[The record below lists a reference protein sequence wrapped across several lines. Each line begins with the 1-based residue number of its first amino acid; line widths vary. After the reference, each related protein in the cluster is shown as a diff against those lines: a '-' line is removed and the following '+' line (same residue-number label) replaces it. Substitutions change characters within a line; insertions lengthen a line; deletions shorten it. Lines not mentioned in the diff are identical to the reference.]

1 MKPGRLRPSVVEPLS
16 RQAWER
22 VETRLF
28 ERLGRGEHLPSAN
41 VSVRGPAPV
50 RVWLGAAAL
59 VLTGTVLLWLVL
71 DTIHH
76 TDAVHHT
83 GTAHHAAAPAPL
95 TPAPGVAGHIVEPAP
110 AAAHAPAPRVAS
122 EITRIVTTSAE
133 TRTTLGEAALTLAAD
148 SDVTVRGNDSEG
160 WLIELERGEVECEVA
175 PRRGRAAFVVQAGE
189 TRVSVVGTR
198 FSVSRDSDSDSASVS
213 VREGQVRVESGKLV
227 ALLGPGDRWPRAGTE
242 PREERSARAPRS
254 GTEAARTRFERAARL
269 EASEPEKALRI
280 YAELARARGPWA
292 ANALYAQ
299 ARLESER
306 GRRARARALLQR
318 YLARFPKGVNRE
330 DVRALLEQE

>member
-1 MKPGRLRPSVVEPLS
+1 MKPGRLQPSFVEPLS

-59 VLTGTVLLWLVL
+59 VLTGTVLLWLML
-71 DTIHH
+71 DTLHH
-76 TDAVHHT
+76 
-83 GTAHHAAAPAPL
+83 GAAPVASSPL
-95 TPAPGVAGHIVEPAP
+95 TPIAAPIVARP
-110 AAAHAPAPRVAS
+110 AADHFARSRAPAPAPRADS

-133 TRTTLGEAALTLAAD
+133 TRTLLGEAALTLAAD
-148 SDVTVRGNDSEG
+148 SDVRVRGSDSEG
-160 WLIELERGEVECEVA
+160 WVIELTRGQIECEVA
-175 PRRGRAAFVVQAGE
+175 PRRGRPAFVVQAGDA
-189 TRVSVVGTR
+189 RVSVVGTR
-198 FSVSRDSDSDSASVS
+198 FSVAREGDSAAVS

-227 ALLGPGDRWPRAGTE
+227 ALLGPGDRWPAASME
-242 PREERSARAPRS
+242 PKKGSAPRHAS
-254 GTEAARTRFERAARL
+254 EAARTRFERATRL

-280 YAELARARGPWA
+280 YAELAKVKGPWA

-306 GRRARARALLQR
+306 GRHERARALLQR
-318 YLARFPKGVNRE
+318 YLARYPKGVNAE
-330 DVRALLEQE
+330 DVRALLERE

>member
-1 MKPGRLRPSVVEPLS
+1 MKPGRLQPSFVEPLS

-50 RVWLGAAAL
+50 RIWIGAAAL

-71 DTIHH
+71 DTLHH
-76 TDAVHHT
+76 VDTLHRAAPVA
-83 GTAHHAAAPAPL
+83 TAPLAPAPM
-95 TPAPGVAGHIVEPAP
+95 
-110 AAAHAPAPRVAS
+110 AAHAPVVAPAPRTAS
-122 EITRIVTTSAE
+122 EVTRIVTTSAE
-133 TRTTLGEAALTLAAD
+133 TRTTLGDAALTLAAD
-148 SDVTVRGNDSEG
+148 SDVRVRGNDSEG

-198 FSVSRDSDSDSASVS
+198 FSVRRAGDSVSVS
-213 VREGQVRVESGKLV
+213 VREGHVQVESGKRV
-227 ALLGPGDRWPRAGTE
+227 ALLGPGERWPAASAE
-242 PREERSARAPRS
+242 PPARASRHGSPS
-254 GTEAARTRFERAARL
+254 ARTRFERAARL

-306 GRRARARALLQR
+306 GQRERARALLQR
-318 YLARFPKGVNRE
+318 YLARYPKGVNAQ
-330 DVRALLEQE
+330 DVRALLERE